1 MAMTLVIWLLEET
14 FKFFALAILQKNN
27 APFNLLM
34 HHLIRKKMKIK
45 FLKNSKVPL
54 FEVLQ
59 TPTP

>member
-14 FKFFALAILQKNN
+14 FKFFALAVLQKNN
-27 APFNLLM
+27 APFNQK
-34 HHLIRKKMKIK
+34 KKMKKK

-59 TPTP
+59 TPAP